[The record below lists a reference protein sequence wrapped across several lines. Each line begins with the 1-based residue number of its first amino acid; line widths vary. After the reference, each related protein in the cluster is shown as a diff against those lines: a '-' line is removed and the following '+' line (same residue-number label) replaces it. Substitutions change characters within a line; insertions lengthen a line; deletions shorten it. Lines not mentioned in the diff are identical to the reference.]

1 MTAAPARKVL
11 VLGWDAADWK
21 VIRPLLAAGA
31 MPNLAGLM
39 ARGVHGNHSTLYPV
53 LSPTLWTSIATGKR
67 PPKHGV
73 LGFSEP
79 TRDGAAVRPCS
90 ILSRKTKAL
99 WNILAQEG
107 KRSIVVGWWPS
118 YPAEPIPGAVV
129 SNHFQQVPDDP
140 DAPLQPLPPG
150 IVSPPRVAEA
160 IADLRVKPTEIPLE
174 VLALFVPRAAE
185 IDQAK
190 DKSLHDLAKILAETL
205 SIHAAATDLLER
217 EPWDFA
223 GVYFDT
229 IDHASHR
236 FMQFHPPRQARV
248 SEEDFALYKDVV
260 QNVYRHHDAMLGRYL
275 ELAGPDAHVLVV
287 SDHGFHSDERR
298 PQWIPAEPAG
308 PAAEHR
314 HYGIVVMA
322 GPGLRAGERIHGAS
336 VLDVTPTVL
345 ALFGLPVGED
355 MDGTV
360 QVQAWEEPPEVRSI
374 PSWDDVAGPD
384 GRHPPD
390 AEHDP
395 RAAAAQLEQLV
406 ALGYVA
412 PLPED
417 RGKAVRETV
426 RELDYNLA
434 RALDD
439 GGKPHEGIPILERLW
454 EEWPDEH
461 RFGFHLLGLYARTG
475 RVAERRAALGRLQ
488 ERGERFAAE
497 AKEKLAALDRE
508 ERERGASDDDPIASR
523 SPAAKRRQFE
533 RRRLVELASGVG
545 LVQEELDQ
553 AILEKDRAAAE
564 PALRRLLAGIG
575 VASEF
580 RFQAAAFA
588 ASRMVRLGV
597 VDEALPV
604 VERLLE
610 TEPESLQ
617 LQALRAEIHFHRRE
631 WEQVLDA
638 AAEALGLVWFN
649 PRLHLILGMALARL
663 GRRDDA
669 KNELHVALRQYPFFV
684 QAHRAL
690 EILHAD
696 DPVRALE
703 HRRAG
708 RAIRERIRD
717 ERATRA
723 AGTSAAA
730 TIVDYD
736 FAARCSA
743 PPPPGTATVAD
754 PIIVVSGLPRSGTS
768 MLMRVL
774 GAGGIPLRVDG
785 ERGAD
790 ENNRLGYY
798 EFAPVKSLAVAKGRD
813 LSWVGDSRG
822 MAVKVVAP
830 LVRHLPPDMP
840 ARILVLHR
848 PLGQVLASQEAMK
861 GRLGTTARGAE
872 AATLARQFV
881 GEMEQIDALVAARPA
896 WRVLHVAYEAMLAD
910 PEGECRR
917 IGAFLGGAFDAA
929 AAAGGVDPSQRRFG

>member
-1 MTAAPARKVL
+1 MTTPARKVL

-21 VIRPLLAAGA
+21 IIRPLLAAGA

-73 LGFSEP
+73 LGFTEP
-79 TRDGAAVRPCS
+79 TRDGSAVRPCS

-118 YPAEPIPGAVV
+118 YPAEPIPGAIV

-140 DAPLQPLPPG
+140 DSPLQPLPPG
-150 IVSPPRVAEA
+150 IVSPQRVAEE

-174 VLALFVPRAAE
+174 VLAMFVPRAAE
-185 IDQAK
+185 IDQTE

-248 SEEDFALYKDVV
+248 PEEQFALYRDVV
-260 QNVYRHHDAMLGRYL
+260 ANVYRHHDAMLGRYL
-275 ELAGPDAHVLVV
+275 ELAGPDAHVLVI

-314 HYGIVVMA
+314 HFGIMVMA
-322 GPGLRAGERIHGAS
+322 GPGIRAGERIHGAS

-345 ALFGLPVGED
+345 TLFGLPVGRD

-360 QVQAWEEPPEVRSI
+360 QVQAWREPPEVRSI
-374 PSWDDVAGPD
+374 PSWDDVPGAD
-384 GRHPPD
+384 GRHPP
-390 AEHDP
+390 ETGHDP
-395 RAAAAQLEQLV
+395 RAAAAQLEQLI

-412 PLPED
+412 PLPDD

-426 RELDYNLA
+426 REIDYNLA

-439 GGKPHEGIPILERLW
+439 GGRPQEGIPILERLW

-461 RFGFHLLGLYARTG
+461 RFGLHLLGLYARTG
-475 RVAERRAALGRLQ
+475 RIAERRRALDALR
-488 ERGERFAAE
+488 ERADRYAAE
-497 AKEKLAALDRE
+497 AKEKLAALH
-508 ERERGASDDDPIASR
+508 DDENRKEQDDPEKDPIAAR
-523 SPAAKRRQFE
+523 SPEAKRKQFE
-533 RRRLVELASGVG
+533 RRRLVELAAGLG
-545 LVQEELDQ
+545 LVQEEVDQ

-575 VASEF
+575 VSAEF
-580 RFQAAAFA
+580 RFPAAAFA
-588 ASRMVRLGV
+588 ASRMVQLGAL
-597 VDEALPV
+597 DEALPV

-610 TEPESLQ
+610 TEPESQQ
-617 LQALRAEIHFHRRE
+617 LQALRAEIHFRRRE

-690 EILHAD
+690 ERLHAD
-696 DPVRALE
+696 DPLRALE
-703 HRRAG
+703 HRRAAQ
-708 RAIRERIRD
+708 AIRERM
-717 ERATRA
+717 RAQRA
-723 AGTSAAA
+723 ARAAA
-730 TIVDYD
+730 PVPTGLVDYD
-736 FAARCSA
+736 FAARCAA
-743 PPPPGTATVAD
+743 PPPDGAAVPD
-754 PIIVVSGLPRSGTS
+754 PMIVVSGLPRSGTS

-774 GAGGIPLRVDG
+774 EAGGVPLLVDG
-785 ERGAD
+785 ERAAD

-798 EFAPVKSLAVAKGRD
+798 EFAPVKSLASAKGPDRA
-813 LSWVGDSRG
+813 WIAGARG
-822 MAVKVVAP
+822 KGVKVVAP
-830 LVRHLPPDMP
+830 LVRHLPPHVP
-840 ARILVLHR
+840 AKILVLHR

-872 AATLARQFV
+872 ETTLARQFAV
-881 GEMEQIDALVAARPA
+881 EMEQIDALVTARPS
-896 WRVLHVAYEAMLAD
+896 WRVLHVSYERMLAD

-917 IGAFLGGAFDAA
+917 IGAFLGGRFDAA
-929 AAAGGVDPSQRRFG
+929 AAAKGVDASQRRFA